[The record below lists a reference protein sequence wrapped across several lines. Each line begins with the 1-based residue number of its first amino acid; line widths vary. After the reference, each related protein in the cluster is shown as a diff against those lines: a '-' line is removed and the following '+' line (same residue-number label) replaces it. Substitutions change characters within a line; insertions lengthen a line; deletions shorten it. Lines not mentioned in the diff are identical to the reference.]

1 MENQKLEALL
11 GLALSVEETQRQKS
25 GQLGVGF
32 LEETRKWEL
41 IVKYNGDIERLQS
54 NVIGVEKLIAGYA
67 IVTIPEELIDTFTQL
82 DEVEYVEKP
91 KRLYFSTLRGKEV
104 SCIFPVTN
112 RYPYLSGKG
121 TLVAV
126 IDSGIDYTSPEFMTR
141 EGNTRIRFL
150 WDQTLVPEQV
160 NALLP
165 QREEFS
171 AWDKM
176 AAPPAGFLTGVEFS
190 GDRKSVV

>member
-67 IVTIPEELIDTFTQL
+67 IVTIPEEPVSYTH
-82 DEVEYVEKP
+82 
-91 KRLYFSTLRGKEV
+91 LRAHE
-104 SCIFPVTN
+104 T
-112 RYPYLSGKG
+112 
-121 TLVAV
+121 
-126 IDSGIDYTSPEFMTR
+126 
-141 EGNTRIRFL
+141 
-150 WDQTLVPEQV
+150 
-160 NALLP
+160 
-165 QREEFS
+165 
-171 AWDKM
+171 
-176 AAPPAGFLTGVEFS
+176 
-190 GDRKSVV
+190 